1 MREMLEQPTGMN
13 AGTAGTGRAGAG
25 DGRVD
30 FRRYFFLLVKRWW
43 VLTICFFASILISLV
58 MIVRQEPRYQAT
70 AKIQLTRPVGL
81 PSNLQARDTDIIV
94 GDYVQTERNIIL
106 SEPVKTRAK
115 EILGMSGEEWGRQE
129 FSLRVDRTRD
139 TAILLI
145 SATGREPKGAAD
157 YANAVVDAYV
167 EYKLKTKGE
176 KSQDTVTSLTQ
187 QATALSEQI
196 SEMEGVLAEYRRSS
210 GLVGLGE
217 AGNPAAAA
225 LGELSRKSM
234 EYRVQ
239 RMLLEAQQPMLAQAS
254 DEVVLAA
261 LEYGVGAGAGAA
273 VGTAV
278 APAGS
283 VEEAA
288 GEVRPESLI
297 SQGLVSP
304 PRWEDLKRENAR
316 LKAALETY
324 RKKYKDLHPLIVET
338 QRKLQENSDAM
349 QVELQF
355 ALNQYYSHLQ
365 ALSIREKSA
374 EQVEKSI
381 EDQAEEIDRKRSE
394 YASLERKLKRLNG
407 LYDVVF
413 NRLQEVDIASVVN
426 AGSVLVLERA
436 RVPGSPMNP
445 RNLQTL
451 FIAALLGLAVGIGI
465 VLLLDFMDD
474 SLTYPEETAAALGAT
489 VLGVIPGAHWP
500 EKGPEDRWVANVDG
514 GSSFSEAYRN
524 LRSAI
529 LLNPVGAKCKTLAF
543 VSAVPE
549 EGKTT
554 TCVNLATSF
563 AQSGRRV
570 LVVDA
575 DLHRGKLHRM
585 LGGESGPGLSD
596 ILLGRMDWKDVVQKT
611 RVEGLEF
618 IATGLFPENPAEAL
632 MRPEMGRFVKA
643 AEGEYDLV
651 ILDAPPVLAV
661 SESAVLATM
670 ADAYVMVVWS
680 GRTSRKLVKVAMQQ
694 LASRGATTLGVAL
707 NNLELAKTGNY
718 GAYSYYYQYYGY
730 DYRYEDVTDEEE
742 AALRATGADVKRADG
757 EG

>member
-1 MREMLEQPTGMN
+1 MREMLEQPTGMDT
-13 AGTAGTGRAGAG
+13 GTAGTGHAGGGGGRG
-25 DGRVD
+25 DL
-30 FRRYFFLLVKRWW
+30 RRYFFLMVKRWW
-43 VLTICFFASILISLV
+43 VLTLCFFAAILISLV
-58 MIVRQEPRYQAT
+58 MIVRQEPKYQAT

-81 PSNLQARDTDIIV
+81 PSNLQSRDADIIV

-145 SATGREPKGAAD
+145 SASGREPKGAAD

-196 SEMEGVLAEYRRSS
+196 TEMEGVLAEYRRSS
-210 GLVGLGE
+210 GLVALGE

-261 LEYGVGAGAGAA
+261 LEYGAGTAGNGAA
-273 VGTAV
+273 MGDA
-278 APAGS
+278 
-283 VEEAA
+283 VEEAG

-355 ALNQYYSHLQ
+355 ALNQYYSQLQ
-365 ALSIREKSA
+365 ALSIREKST

-451 FIAALLGLAVGIGI
+451 FIAALLGLAAGIGI

-474 SLTYPEETAAALGAT
+474 SLTYPDEAVAALGTT

-563 AQSGRRV
+563 ARSGRRV

-585 LGGESGPGLSD
+585 MGGESGPGLSD
-596 ILLGRMDWKDVVQKT
+596 ILAGRTDWKDVVQKT

-618 IATGLFPENPAEAL
+618 IATGLFPENPAEVL
-632 MRPEMGRFVKA
+632 MRPEMGRFVKE
-643 AEGEYDLV
+643 AEGAYDLV

-742 AALRATGADVKRADG
+742 AALRATGADVRRADG

>member
-1 MREMLEQPTGMN
+1 MREMLEKPQGMD
-13 AGTAGTGRAGAG
+13 TGAG
-25 DGRVD
+25 RPGGGGGIGEL
-30 FRRYFFLLVKRWW
+30 RRYFFLMVKRWW
-43 VLTICFFASILISLV
+43 VLTLCFFAAILISLV
-58 MIVRQEPRYQAT
+58 MIVRQEPKYQAT

-115 EILGMSGEEWGRQE
+115 EILGMSGEEWGRQD

-139 TAILLI
+139 TAILQI
-145 SATGREPKGAAD
+145 TASGREPKGAAD

-167 EYKLKTKGE
+167 EHKLETKGAQ
-176 KSQDTVTSLTQ
+176 SQDTVTSLTQ

-196 SEMEGVLAEYRRSS
+196 SEMEKTLAEYRRTS

-217 AGNPAAAA
+217 TGNPAAAA

-261 LEYGVGAGAGAA
+261 LEYGAGTGTAAGAAAGAGMAA
-273 VGTAV
+273 GA
-278 APAGS
+278 A
-283 VEEAA
+283 EEAG

-338 QRKLQENSDAM
+338 QRKLQENADAM

-355 ALNQYYSHLQ
+355 ALNQYYSQLQ

-426 AGSVLVLERA
+426 AGSVIVLERA
-436 RVPGSPMNP
+436 KVPGSPMNP

-451 FIAALLGLAVGIGI
+451 FVAALLGLAAGVGI

-474 SLTYPEETAAALGAT
+474 SLTYPDDAATALGTT
-489 VLGVIPGAHWP
+489 VLGVVPGAHWP

-563 AQSGRRV
+563 AQSGKRV

-585 LGGESGPGLSD
+585 MGGESGPGLSD
-596 ILLGRMDWKDVVQKT
+596 ILAGRTDWHDVVQKT

-618 IATGLFPENPAEAL
+618 VATGLFPENPAEAL
-632 MRPEMGRFVKA
+632 MRPELERFVKA

-651 ILDAPPVLAV
+651 VLDAPPVLAV

-680 GRTSRKLVKVAMQQ
+680 GRTSRKLVRVAMQQ
-694 LASRGATTLGVAL
+694 LASRGAMTLGVAL

-742 AALRATGADVKRADG
+742 AALRATGAEVTREPPERQG
-757 EG
+757 